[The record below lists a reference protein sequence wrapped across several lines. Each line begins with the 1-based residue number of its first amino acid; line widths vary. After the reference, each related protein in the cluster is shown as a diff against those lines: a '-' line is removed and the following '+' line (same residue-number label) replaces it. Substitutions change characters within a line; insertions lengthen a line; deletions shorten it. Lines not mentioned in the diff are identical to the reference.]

1 MTLSPLILLVLSFR
15 SEASTSSHRSGLTQ
29 SNRVGSVD
37 VHPSGGRQQDSKP
50 VEFIHSDPVHQN
62 RQEDNLSGDEFT
74 DGDFDDLP
82 LDELDSI
89 ILQESI
95 TTHSD
100 SKNTTRNSSSTKG
113 TIKPQTAHFEPRA
126 LSDSGTFKG
135 SGHSRSTTK
144 KTDHQSPVSEALGL
158 SKSAP
163 SKPFLSSTASEPS
176 HKLQFVSNE
185 DNDLV
190 DESMDCY
197 FQEVEDSA
205 ALPGRTAGMALFP
218 PKEQSNKTDGS
229 RLVSK
234 STKTNTPQRKTDD
247 VMSTERS
254 GVSSQSDSNTRAV
267 TLTSAP
273 FTYLRLLEEL
283 MVKPQPHTIE
293 IQVKAFIVTLLGKL
307 SSSNGVWRV
316 CATIS
321 DGTGYLDV
329 ELSNE
334 VLTRLLGFSVSEK
347 ASLKRDPARRG
358 ELDSGMRRCQEQL
371 VDMCCIMTIVVKP
384 DKGGAVVAKAEPVSE
399 RVFQELE
406 QRVNDGRK

>member
-1 MTLSPLILLVLSFR
+1 MTLSPLVLLVLSFR

-29 SNRVGSVD
+29 SNRVGSAD

-50 VEFIHSDPVHQN
+50 VEFIHPDPVHQN
-62 RQEDNLSGDEFT
+62 GQEDNLLGDEFT

-100 SKNTTRNSSSTKG
+100 SKDTTRNSSSTKG
-113 TIKPQTAHFEPRA
+113 TIKPQTAQFDPRA

-135 SGHSRSTTK
+135 SGHSRSTIE
-144 KTDHQSPVSEALGL
+144 KTDHQGPISEALGL
-158 SKSAP
+158 SKSAT

-176 HKLQFVSNE
+176 HKSQFVSNE
-185 DNDLV
+185 DNDFV

-205 ALPGRTAGMALFP
+205 ALPGRIGGTALFP
-218 PKEQSNKTDGS
+218 PKEQSKKTDVS

-234 STKTNTPQRKTDD
+234 LAKTNAPQRKTDD
-247 VMSTERS
+247 VMSTEHG
-254 GVSSQSDSNTRAV
+254 GVSSQSGSNTLAV

-334 VLTRLLGFSVSEK
+334 VLARLLGFSVSEK

-406 QRVNDGRK
+406 QRVKDGRK

>member
-1 MTLSPLILLVLSFR
+1 MTLSLFILLVLSFR

-29 SNRVGSVD
+29 SNRVGSVE
-37 VHPSGGRQQDSKP
+37 VHSSGGKQPDSKL
-50 VEFIHSDPVHQN
+50 VELIHSDPVHQN
-62 RQEDNLSGDEFT
+62 RQEDNLLRDEFT

-100 SKNTTRNSSSTKG
+100 SKDTTRNSSSTKG
-113 TIKPQTAHFEPRA
+113 TIKPQTAQFEPRA

-135 SGHSRSTTK
+135 SGHSRSTTE
-144 KTDHQSPVSEALGL
+144 KTDHQGPIREASGL
-158 SKSAP
+158 LKSAT
-163 SKPFLSSTASEPS
+163 SKPFLSEPS

-185 DNDLV
+185 ENDFV

-205 ALPGRTAGMALFP
+205 ALPGGIGGTALFP
-218 PKEQSNKTDGS
+218 PKEQSNKTDVSGS

-234 STKTNTPQRKTDD
+234 LTKTNTPQRKTHN
-247 VMSTERS
+247 VTSAEPNGPS
-254 GVSSQSDSNTRAV
+254 LQSDSNTLAV

-316 CATIS
+316 SATIS

-347 ASLKRDPARRG
+347 ASLKRDPTRRG
-358 ELDSGMRRCQEQL
+358 ELDTGMRRCQEQL
-371 VDMCCIMTIVVKP
+371 VDMCCIMTIIVKP
-384 DKGGAVVAKAEPVSE
+384 DKGGAVVATAEPVSE

-406 QRVNDGRK
+406 QRVKDGRK